1 MSTVV
6 NSAEIDPFDMPPVHA
21 IVRAQAGCAPAGIAS
36 SVFDWRGAVP
46 AKPDRSVSIKV
57 ANPVANPLSLPP
69 VQEPTM
75 NNPSTA
81 GAAAPA
87 SATGSAGPRFRLL
100 AVLAAHGVMQRE
112 QIASDTGLKA
122 HRLSQVIC
130 EAKKANM
137 LRRLNDGVYEITDSG
152 RAYVMADHAGAD
164 AKFAK
169 PRQAQLQTVTKATPV
184 IAGGGGGMPSLQA
197 CQATAASLS
206 SRLAAASRWMR
217 PSTSSCSGICGGLR
231 G

>member
-1 MSTVV
+1 
-6 NSAEIDPFDMPPVHA
+6 
-21 IVRAQAGCAPAGIAS
+21 
-36 SVFDWRGAVP
+36 
-46 AKPDRSVSIKV
+46 
-57 ANPVANPLSLPP
+57 
-69 VQEPTM
+69 M
-75 NNPSTA
+75 NNPSTT

-100 AVLAAHGVMQRE
+100 AVLAVHGVMQRE

-130 EAKKANM
+130 EAKKTNM
-137 LRRLNDGVYEITDSG
+137 LRRLNDGVYEITDAG

-184 IAGGGGGMPSLQA
+184 IARGGRHA
-197 CQATAASLS
+197 FVASLS
-206 SRLAAASRWMR
+206 SDGSFTLVKAG
-217 PSTSSCSGICGGLR
+217 SSIALDPAEYVELQRYLRRVEGLMACQ
-231 G
+231 